1 MLQLL
6 QLLARRGAAPP
17 LLEKAVLHIEPPA
30 VQRLGAAEALDLHDR
45 VGPIDEQLIA
55 VAGRPYFAA
64 NDAAP
69 AAEKADHVCTIGTP
83 CRLNREWYYPKPL
96 RLSRF
101 KR

>member
-1 MLQLL
+1 MLQLFE
-6 QLLARRGAAPP
+6 LLARRGAAPP

-30 VQRLGAAEALDLHDR
+30 VQRFGAAEALDLHDR

-55 VAGRPYFAA
+55 VAGRPYFAT

-83 CRLNREWYYPKPL
+83 CRPNREWYY
-96 RLSRF
+96 LSLYG
-101 KR
+101 